1 MCCANCKFFRWSKG
15 EKAKDLDESVK
26 KEDKRVKEKE
36 RERDKIRRHEKGL
49 EEKLKSANPLSDRFQ
64 SRGEFRACER

>member
-1 MCCANCKFFRWSKG
+1 MQIINFFRWSK
-15 EKAKDLDESVK
+15 EDKVKDLDEAVK
-26 KEDKRVKEKE
+26 KEDKRAKEKE
-36 RERDKIRRHEKGL
+36 KDKIRRHDKDL